1 MVKRGGKN
9 AVSKADKRRW
19 KIGSAIIIVAFS
31 VIVGLLL
38 WLSYT
43 GSSKEIVAVADQ
55 FKPDPSWQLK
65 SEAIEQPRT
74 FCGDVE
80 CPSVF
85 RLWKT
90 DYLLSKDEF
99 QKLITISGWDFTIN
113 GDCKLNSNIFGTSLP
128 ICSASG
134 VINSYQVNISI
145 RGSNEPDSSQVSLNI
160 TKV

>member
-31 VIVGLLL
+31 VVVGLLL

-43 GSSKEIVAVADQ
+43 GSSKEIVGVADQ

-65 SEAIEQPRT
+65 SEAIEPPRT

-85 RLWKT
+85 RSWAT
-90 DYLLSKDEF
+90 NGVIGRD
-99 QKLITISGWDFTIN
+99 KLQAQLMESGLNFKIT
-113 GDCKLNSNIFGTSLP
+113 GDCILKPNVYGGGLP
-128 ICSASG
+128 LCMASG
-134 VINSYQVNISI
+134 VIDGYIIKVTVN
-145 RGSNEPDSSQVSLNI
+145 GSNSPGSSSVGLNV
-160 TKV
+160 KRQ